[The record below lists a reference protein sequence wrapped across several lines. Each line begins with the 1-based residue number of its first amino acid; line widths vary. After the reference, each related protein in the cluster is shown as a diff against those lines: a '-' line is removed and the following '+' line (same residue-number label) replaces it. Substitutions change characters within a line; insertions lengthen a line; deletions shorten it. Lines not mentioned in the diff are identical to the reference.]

1 MGYVHDTAM
10 VQFISPQ
17 QMNFNAGTWTLT
29 MASNVISQNK
39 AAAAETPGIFIPI
52 ALPGNSA
59 SFKGSYLTSID
70 VIYSVGT
77 ADLTDFA
84 TVELEKQALPATG
97 SAQTASTPAITCDTG
112 HNTAA
117 LRKVQ
122 GNHTLTVTLT
132 TPVWIG
138 AGDAYTLYLYISAAA
153 TSVLKIFGARAY
165 FTKRL

>member
-1 MGYVHDTAM
+1 M

-29 MASNVISQNK
+29 MASNVISQNHT
-39 AAAAETPGIFIPI
+39 AGADTPGVFIPI
-52 ALPGNSA
+52 TLPGNSA
-59 SFKGSYLTSID
+59 NFKGSYLTSID
-70 VIYSVGT
+70 VVYSVGT

-84 TVELEKQALPATG
+84 TVELEKQVIPATG
-97 SAQTASTPAITCDTG
+97 SAQTATTPAITCDAG

-122 GNHTLTVTLT
+122 GNHTMTVNLT

-153 TSVLKIFGARAY
+153 TSVLKIYGARAY